1 MAELAKLAGEDVLAE
16 RFLVEKQNLKRS
28 MEALKDAARHD
39 VDELRDR
46 AKSVVERP
54 KQFVFEQR
62 HALMIGAFA
71 AGLYFGI
78 RKHFTRR

>member
-28 MEALKDAARHD
+28 VEALRDAARHD
-39 VDELRDR
+39 VDELRGR
-46 AKSVVERP
+46 VQHAVERP
-54 KQFVFEQR
+54 KQFVFEKR
-62 HALMIGAFA
+62 HALMVAAFA
-71 AGLYFGI
+71 AGLFFGI